1 MTLVADEYLKPVT
14 SLSCEKAALS
24 LCSPR
29 GFHLFANA
37 GVTFFQEIGAG
48 VGFELYD
55 GFSVTRH
62 RRISFDNALFGRL

>member
-29 GFHLFANA
+29 GFHLFGNA
-37 GVTFFQEIGAG
+37 GVILLQEIGTG
-48 VGFELYD
+48 VGFEWYD
-55 GFSVTRH
+55 GFSAT
-62 RRISFDNALFGRL
+62 